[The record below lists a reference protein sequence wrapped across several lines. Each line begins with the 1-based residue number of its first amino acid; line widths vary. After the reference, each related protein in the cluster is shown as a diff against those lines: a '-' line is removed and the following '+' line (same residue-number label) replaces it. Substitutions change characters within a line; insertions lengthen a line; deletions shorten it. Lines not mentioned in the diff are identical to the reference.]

1 MTRARRGGGMGWEVA
16 AEAAN
21 GGGSLALPSWPGKL
35 APAHTGTA
43 KRIRCSDGCLNRLI
57 GRAAREIATDGWNER
72 GEKHGGR
79 KM

>member
-1 MTRARRGGGMGWEVA
+1 MTRGRRGGGAGCEEA

-21 GGGSLALPSWPGKL
+21 GGGSLALPSWPGEL

-43 KRIRCSDGCLNRLI
+43 KPLRCSDGSLNRLI
-57 GRAAREIATDGWNER
+57 GLAARETATDGWNER